1 MVVNKAFK
9 FRIYPTIKQIFQIE
23 TNFNCSRFVFNHLLD
38 RTSKAYKRRSQSF
51 SKYEL
56 IKLLPSIKNFAP
68 FLKQADSIALQ
79 ASVDC
84 LDTAYKNFF
93 QKRAKYPRFKKK
105 HSKQSYTTKCFQN
118 NIYIKNSYIKLPK
131 LGFVKIAKSRNIT
144 GRILNVTVSRSCSNK
159 YYISICCE
167 TNIEPLPVIDSVIGI
182 DIGLK
187 SFLNDSNGNSYSN
200 PKYLT
205 KYQKRLIRE
214 QRNLSRKQIGSNNRA
229 KQRVRLSTV
238 HEKIAN
244 CRLDFLHKLSSQLI
258 NENQVICIEDLM
270 VKNMLKNHKL
280 AKSISDAS
288 WGEFF
293 RQLEYKA
300 QWYGR
305 TLIKID
311 SFYPSSQMCSVC
323 GFKNTDIKDL
333 KVRQWVCPQCNTLHN
348 RDTNA
353 AINIL
358 KEGLRQIA

>member
-9 FRIYPTIKQIFQIE
+9 FRIYPTVEQISQIE
-23 TNFNCSRFVFNHLLD
+23 INFNCSRFVFNYLLD
-38 RTSKAYKRRSQSF
+38 RTSKAYKRRGESF
-51 SKYEL
+51 SKYDL
-56 IKLLPSIKNFAP
+56 IKLIPAMKNFAP
-68 FLKQADSIALQ
+68 FLKQAEYRAL
-79 ASVDC
+79 ATSAGS
-84 LDTAYKNFF
+84 LHAAYKNFF

-105 HSKQSYTTKCFQN
+105 HSKQSYTTKRVHN
-118 NIYIKNSYIKLPK
+118 DIRIKGNYIRLPK
-131 LGFVKIAKSRNIT
+131 LGFVKMAKSRNIT

-159 YYISICCE
+159 YYISVCCE
-167 TNIEPLPVIDSVIGI
+167 TNVEPLPVIDSTIGI
-182 DIGLK
+182 DVGLK

-200 PKYLT
+200 PKYLN

-214 QRNLSRKQIGSNNRA
+214 QRKLSRKQIGSNNRA
-229 KQRVRLSTV
+229 KQRIKLSIV
-238 HEKIAN
+238 YKKITN
-244 CRLDFLHKLSSQLI
+244 CRLDFLHKLSTQLI
-258 NENQVICIEDLM
+258 NENQVICIENLR
-270 VKNMLKNHKL
+270 VKNMIKNHKL
-280 AKSISDAS
+280 SKSISDAS

-311 SFYPSSQMCSVC
+311 SFYPSSQTCNVC
-323 GFKNTDIKDL
+323 GYKNTRVKDL
-333 KVRQWVCPQCNTLHN
+333 KVRKWVCPQCNTLHN